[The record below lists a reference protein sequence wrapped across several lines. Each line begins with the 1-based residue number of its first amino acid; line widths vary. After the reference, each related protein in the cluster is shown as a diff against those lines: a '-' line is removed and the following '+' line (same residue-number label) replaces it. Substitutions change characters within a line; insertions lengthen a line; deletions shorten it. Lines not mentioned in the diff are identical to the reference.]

1 MRRTPSAPEV
11 ENGVADISHVG
22 EGLFGVVGEQGSGDA
37 PDDNGVSQ
45 TFDERCSDE
54 HAGSVPTA
62 PPTRSG
68 PDESSWL
75 RAEVKRLAHLL
86 ATERPVV
93 HQPDLRAPVP
103 YFGSKRLAAPIM
115 WRALGDVP
123 NLVIGFAG
131 SLSEL
136 LARPAPGKV
145 ETVNDR
151 SGLVANFW
159 RAVQADPDA
168 VAAAA
173 DQPVIEVDLHA
184 WHARLT
190 SEAAPLRERLE
201 ADPEYFDAVLAG
213 RWAWGASA
221 WLGGGWCDGKPH
233 RRRPALTG
241 RGGTPQ
247 VGWGVHRDELPQHR
261 AQLPSLSGGGGTG
274 VGYGRGVHQAEGRR
288 AGLIGWF
295 RAIADRLRFVR
306 IICGDFERVLSPAV
320 TTSHGL
326 SGVILDPPYTPDERC
341 HRIYEVEDAKDLPE
355 EMLVAR
361 RAARWARE
369 HGDDPLLR
377 IVLCGFEGE
386 HDMPATWRCVPWKSH
401 GGYGLQAQGR
411 GRANRERER
420 LWLSPH
426 CLRDDAPLQLDLVGG
441 TGR

>member
-1 MRRTPSAPEV
+1 MP
-11 ENGVADISHVG
+11 D
-22 EGLFGVVGEQGSGDA
+22 GLFAGI
-37 PDDNGVSQ
+37 
-45 TFDERCSDE
+45 DE
-54 HAGSVPTA
+54 TA
-62 PPTRSG
+62 
-68 PDESSWL
+68 WL
-75 RAEVKRLAHLL
+75 RAEVKRLAQLL

-103 YFGSKRLAAPIM
+103 YFGSKRLAAPII
-115 WRALGDVP
+115 WDALGDVP

-131 SLSEL
+131 SLAEL

-201 ADPEYFDAVLAG
+201 SDPEYFDAVLAG
-213 RWAWGASA
+213 RWGWGASA
-221 WLGGGWCDGKPH
+221 WLGGGWCDGRLWKRLPKIDGASG
-233 RRRPALTG
+233 RARPGNGVHSIEG
-241 RGGTPQ
+241 RGERL
-247 VGWGVHRDELPQHR
+247 HRSRPHLGGGNHGSACAGQGMHR
-261 AQLPSLSGGGGTG
+261 AQLPHLSGGAGVG
-274 VGYGRGVHQAEGRR
+274 VGYGRGVHQRAGRR
-288 AGLIGWF
+288 AGLVAWM
-295 RAIADRLRFVR
+295 RALADRLRFVR

-320 TTSHGL
+320 TTAHGL
-326 SGVILDPPYTPDERC
+326 TGVILDPPYTPEERC
-341 HRIYEVEDAKDLPE
+341 KRLYEVEDAKDLPE

-386 HDMPATWRCVPWKSH
+386 HDMPATWRCIPWKGH
-401 GGYGLQAQGR
+401 GGYGLQAKGR

-420 LWLSPH
+420 LWLSPR

-441 TGR
+441 TGG

>member
-1 MRRTPSAPEV
+1 MTDVPADDFTADDEV
-11 ENGVADISHVG
+11 A
-22 EGLFGVVGEQGSGDA
+22 
-37 PDDNGVSQ
+37 
-45 TFDERCSDE
+45 
-54 HAGSVPTA
+54 
-62 PPTRSG
+62 
-68 PDESSWL
+68 WL
-75 RAEVKRLAHLL
+75 RAEVRRLALL
-86 ATERPVV
+86 LETERPVA
-93 HQPDLRAPVP
+93 QKPELRAPFP
-103 YFGSKRLAAPIM
+103 YFGGKRRAAPLV
-115 WRALGDVP
+115 WSALGDPP

-131 SLSEL
+131 SLAEL

-190 SEAAPLRERLE
+190 SEAGALRERLE
-201 ADPEYFDAVLAG
+201 ADPEYFDAILAG

-221 WLGGGWCDGKPH
+221 WLGGGWCDGKRLHHSQIPH
-233 RRRPALTG
+233 
-241 RGGTPQ
+241 
-247 VGWGVHRDELPQHR
+247 
-261 AQLPSLSGGGGTG
+261 LSGGGGDG
-274 VGYGRGVHQAEGRR
+274 VGFGRGVHQAEGRR
-288 AGLIGWF
+288 AGLVAWM
-295 RAIADRLRFVR
+295 RALADRLRFVR
-306 IICGDFERVLSPAV
+306 IVCGDFERVLSPAV

-326 SGVILDPPYTPDERC
+326 TGVILDPPYAPAERC
-341 HRIYEVEDAKDLPE
+341 RRLYEVEDARDLPD

-361 RAARWARE
+361 RAATWARK

-377 IVLCGFEGE
+377 IVLCGLEGE
-386 HDMPATWRCVPWKSH
+386 HDMPKSWRCIPWRGH

-426 CLRDDAPLQLDLVGG
+426 CLRDDAPLQLDLVEDELHTRGRGG
-441 TGR
+441 ADVEARSDFG

>member
-1 MRRTPSAPEV
+1 M
-11 ENGVADISHVG
+11 AD
-22 EGLFGVVGEQGSGDA
+22 GLFAGL
-37 PDDNGVSQ
+37 
-45 TFDERCSDE
+45 DE
-54 HAGSVPTA
+54 AA
-62 PPTRSG
+62 
-68 PDESSWL
+68 WL
-75 RAEVKRLAHLL
+75 RAEVKRLAQLL
-86 ATERPVV
+86 ATERPVA

-103 YFGSKRLAAPIM
+103 YFGSKRLAAPII
-115 WRALGDVP
+115 WDALGDVP

-136 LARPAPGKV
+136 LGRPVPGKV

-168 VAAAA
+168 AAAAA

-190 SEAAPLRERLE
+190 REAAPLRERLE
-201 ADPEYFDAVLAG
+201 SDPEYFDAVLAG

-221 WLGGGWCDGKPH
+221 WLGGGWCDGKLWKK
-233 RRRPALTG
+233 RPEISGGSGRARTGHGVHSLEG
-241 RGGTPQ
+241 RG
-247 VGWGVHRDELPQHR
+247 
-261 AQLPSLSGGGGTG
+261 
-274 VGYGRGVHQAEGRR
+274 GYGRGVHQRAGRR
-288 AGLIGWF
+288 AGLVAWM
-295 RAIADRLRFVR
+295 RALADRLRFVR

-320 TTSHGL
+320 TTAHGL
-326 SGVILDPPYTPDERC
+326 TGVILDPPYTPEERC
-341 HRIYEVEDAKDLPE
+341 KRLYEVEDAKDLPE

-386 HDMPATWRCVPWKSH
+386 HEMPTTWRCIPWKGH

-420 LWLSPH
+420 LWLSPS

>member
-1 MRRTPSAPEV
+1 MADGFTAGDEV
-11 ENGVADISHVG
+11 A
-22 EGLFGVVGEQGSGDA
+22 
-37 PDDNGVSQ
+37 
-45 TFDERCSDE
+45 
-54 HAGSVPTA
+54 
-62 PPTRSG
+62 
-68 PDESSWL
+68 WL
-75 RAEVKRLAHLL
+75 RAEVRRLARLL

-93 HQPDLRAPVP
+93 HQPDLRAPFP
-103 YFGSKRLAAPIM
+103 YFGNKRRAAPLV
-115 WRALGDVP
+115 WSALGDPP

-131 SLSEL
+131 SLAEL

-190 SEAAPLRERLE
+190 SEAGALRERLE
-201 ADPEYFDAVLAG
+201 ADPEYFDAALAG

-221 WLGGGWCDGKPH
+221 WLGGGWCDGKLWKK
-233 RRRPALTG
+233 RPEISGGSGRARTGHGVHSLDG
-241 RGGTPQ
+241 RGERLHRSRPHLG
-247 VGWGVHRDELPQHR
+247 GGHGSACAGNGVHRSQIPH
-261 AQLPSLSGGGGTG
+261 LSGGGGEG
-274 VGYGRGVHQAEGRR
+274 VGFGRGVHQAEGRR
-288 AGLIGWF
+288 AGLVAWM
-295 RAIADRLRFVR
+295 RALADRLRFVR
-306 IICGDFERVLSPAV
+306 VVCGDFERVLSPAV

-326 SGVILDPPYTPDERC
+326 TGVILDPPYTPAERC
-341 HRIYEVEDAKDLPE
+341 KRLYEVEDARDLPD

-361 RAARWARE
+361 RAAAWARE
-369 HGDDPLLR
+369 HGSDPLLR
-377 IVLCGFEGE
+377 IVLCGLEGE
-386 HDMPATWRCVPWKSH
+386 HDMPSSWRCIPWRGH

-441 TGR
+441 TA